1 MILGIVMTV
10 FAVLVGMFPKELP
23 ESSSKVNKKSETTT
37 NESLSQQLKGS
48 FIVDELFLNI

>member
-48 FIVDELFLNI
+48 FIVDY